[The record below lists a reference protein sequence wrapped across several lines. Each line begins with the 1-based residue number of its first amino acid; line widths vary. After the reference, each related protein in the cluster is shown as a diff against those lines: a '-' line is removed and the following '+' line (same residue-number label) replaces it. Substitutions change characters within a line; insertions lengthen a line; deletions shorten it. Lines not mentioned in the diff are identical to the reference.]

1 MLGKRA
7 YISRKIL
14 RDWNK
19 EQNNIMKNGLRI
31 PEYKL
36 QKQYQLLALEFLLDK
51 QQIVVSAHVF
61 AEVGS
66 NLKRKQS
73 LALGG

>member
-1 MLGKRA
+1 
-7 YISRKIL
+7 
-14 RDWNK
+14 
-19 EQNNIMKNGLRI
+19 MKNGLRI

-61 AEVGS
+61 AEVVS